1 MKDMSSDKIK
11 EKKDSGD
18 ITPQEKQNPVQEKRP
33 QPVLYRRALLLSALV
48 LVFCLL
54 ACLTIY
60 FRLKKPANGLTAYI
74 YQDGQLIETIDLHA
88 VTAPYTFTIPTLDGG
103 RNTIEV
109 RPDAIGI
116 IDADCPDKLCVST
129 GFVDS
134 TLLPIVCLPHRLVIQ
149 LEASN
154 QAQPDVISY

>member
-1 MKDMSSDKIK
+1 MKDMLSDKIK
-11 EKKDSGD
+11 EKKDSCN
-18 ITPQEKQNPVQEKRP
+18 ITPQNEHRPALEKPP
-33 QPVLYRRALLLSALV
+33 QPALYRRALLLSALV

-60 FRLKKPANGLTAYI
+60 FRLKEPVNGLTAYI

-88 VTAPYTFTIPTLDGG
+88 VTAPYTFTIPALDGG
-103 RNTIEV
+103 SNTIEV

-116 IDADCPDKLCVST
+116 INADCPDKLCVST

-149 LEASN
+149 LETSN
-154 QAQPDVISY
+154 QTQPDIISY

>member
-11 EKKDSGD
+11 EKKGRGN
-18 ITPQEKQNPVQEKRP
+18 ITPQSEHHPAYEKCP
-33 QPVLYRRALLLSALV
+33 QPALCRRAMLLSAFVLV
-48 LVFCLL
+48 LFLL

-60 FRLKKPANGLTAYI
+60 FRLKEPAAGLTAYI

-88 VTAPYTFTIPTLDGG
+88 VTTPYTFTVPASDGG
-103 RNTIEV
+103 SNTIEV

-134 TLLPIVCLPHRLVIQ
+134 SLLPIVCLPHRLVIQ
-149 LEASN
+149 LETNN
-154 QAQPDVISY
+154 QSQPDVISY

>member
-11 EKKDSGD
+11 EKKDSGN
-18 ITPQEKQNPVQEKRP
+18 ITPREKHHPVQEKRP
-33 QPVLYRRALLLSALV
+33 KPAIYRRALLLSALV

-60 FRLKKPANGLTAYI
+60 FRLKEPANGLTAYI

-88 VTAPYTFTIPTLDGG
+88 VTAPYTFTIPALDGG
-103 RNTIEV
+103 SNTIEV

-116 IDADCPDKLCVST
+116 VDADCPDKLCVST
-129 GFVDS
+129 GFVES
-134 TLLPIVCLPHRLVIQ
+134 TLLPIVCLPHQLVIQ

-154 QAQPDVISY
+154 QTQPDVISY

>member
-1 MKDMSSDKIK
+1 MKDTLSDRIK
-11 EKKDSGD
+11 ENIASGN
-18 ITPQEKQNPVQEKRP
+18 ITPQEKQNPAQEKRP
-33 QPVLYRRALLLSALV
+33 QPALCRRALLLSALV
-48 LVFCLL
+48 LFFCLL

-60 FRLKKPANGLTAYI
+60 FRLKEPIDGLTVYI
-74 YQDGQLIETIDLHA
+74 YQDGQLIETIDLHT
-88 VTAPYTFTIPTLDGG
+88 VTAPYTFTIPALDGG
-103 RNTIEV
+103 SNTIEV

>member
-1 MKDMSSDKIK
+1 MKDISSDKIE
-11 EKKDSGD
+11 EKKD
-18 ITPQEKQNPVQEKRP
+18 RP
-33 QPVLYRRALLLSALV
+33 QPVFYRRALLLSALV

-60 FRLKKPANGLTAYI
+60 FRLKEPANGLTAYI

-88 VTAPYTFTIPTLDGG
+88 VTTPYTFTIPAPDGG
-103 RNTIEV
+103 SNTVEV

-129 GFVDS
+129 GFVNS
-134 TLLPIVCLPHRLVIQ
+134 TLLPIVCLPHRLVIE
-149 LEASN
+149 LKTSN
-154 QAQPDVISY
+154 QSQPDVISY